1 MNTVIIIFSLM
12 RLKRESH
19 DGFQH
24 TNFTLFALLCLKE
37 SLGLVV
43 RSMDHWLIIDN
54 SYDVMI
60 KYVVSCKIQ

>member
-1 MNTVIIIFSLM
+1 MNTVIISFSLM
-12 RLKRESH
+12 PLKRESH

-24 TNFTLFALLCLKE
+24 TNFTLFALLSVKE
-37 SLGLVV
+37 SLRIIV
-43 RSMDHWLIIDN
+43 RSMDHWLIMDN